1 LHDAVE
7 EIFWTTEAL
16 RAIFK
21 DGALPQHHGL
31 RKQKKRPQQR

>member
-1 LHDAVE
+1 LHYTVE

-16 RAIFK
+16 RTIFE

-31 RKQKKRPQQR
+31 RKQKKPQQG